1 MKMSGKIIGSIA
13 AIVFAILIFF
23 SSVIIF
29 SSCKPK
35 KNQLQQAILKTETC
49 SRDSQNTYS
58 LYIPSHEAGCRS
70 MPLVIILDSK
80 GLGSNVIQKFIR
92 CAESYK
98 CVLAASNL
106 VKNNYGDFAGAVET
120 LIADVH
126 TKYPIGKNIYL
137 IGFSGGARMA
147 LTIAQIRKVNGVLAC
162 GALASEEEVRSINT
176 NIYAIFGMGDF
187 NFYEAANFFLDPNGY
202 PSNLKLEL
210 TSYTHEWP
218 SENILTRA
226 LGLLIFNDYPKE
238 STCVNKKNILR
249 DYSDDCKKRLDS
261 LMEAG
266 DYLTA
271 YFICLNIQN
280 LKDIPEKKYFT
291 SIFKTLNNNPKL
303 QNEIILV
310 RSSMQIEFKA
320 RDAYNKELL
329 QHNPEWWKHEIE
341 ILDQQ
346 INQEK
351 DKYKA
356 FAYKRIRAF
365 LGILCYSV
373 TNNSLKTD
381 HLKDAE
387 KVLDLYRLLE
397 PKNSDMF
404 YFTALCL
411 YKSGKSDSVTYYL
424 QKSLDAGYSDK
435 KTMEETF
442 PLKIRNQ
449 LLQSK

>member
-1 MKMSGKIIGSIA
+1 MSGRIIRSLA
-13 AIVFAILIFF
+13 AILFSIVIYF

-29 SSCKPK
+29 VSCTPK
-35 KNQLQQAILKTETC
+35 KNQLQPAILKTETC
-49 SRDSQNTYS
+49 SRDPQNTYS
-58 LYIPSHEAGCRS
+58 LYIPGHEAGCS
-70 MPLVIILDSK
+70 EMPLVIILDSK
-80 GLGSNVIQKFIR
+80 GLGSSAIQKFIK

-120 LIADVH
+120 LITDVRA
-126 TKYPIGKNIYL
+126 KYPIGKNIYL
-137 IGFSGGARMA
+137 VGFSGGARMA

-176 NIYAIFGMGDF
+176 NIFAIFGIGDF

-210 TSYTHEWP
+210 TSSTHEWP
-218 SENILTRA
+218 SENTLTHA
-226 LGLLIFNDYPKE
+226 LGLLIFSDYPKG
-238 STCVNKKNILR
+238 STCINKKSILK
-249 DYSDDCKKRLDS
+249 DYSAGCKRRLDS

-271 YFICLNIQN
+271 YFICSNFQN
-280 LKDIPEKKYFT
+280 LTDLPEKKYFT
-291 SIFKTLNNNPKL
+291 SNYKMLNNNPKL
-303 QNEIILV
+303 QNEIMQV
-310 RSSMQIEFKA
+310 KTSMQIEFKA
-320 RDAYNKELL
+320 RDAYNKVLL
-329 QHNPEWWKHEIE
+329 QHTPEWWKQEIA

-373 TNNSLKTD
+373 TNNSLKTE
-381 HLKDAE
+381 HLNDAE

-397 PKNSDMF
+397 PKNPDMF
-404 YFTALCL
+404 YFTALYM
-411 YKSGKSDSVTYYL
+411 YKSGKPDSISYYL
-424 QKSLDAGYSDK
+424 QNALNAGYSDR
-435 KTMEETF
+435 KTIEETF